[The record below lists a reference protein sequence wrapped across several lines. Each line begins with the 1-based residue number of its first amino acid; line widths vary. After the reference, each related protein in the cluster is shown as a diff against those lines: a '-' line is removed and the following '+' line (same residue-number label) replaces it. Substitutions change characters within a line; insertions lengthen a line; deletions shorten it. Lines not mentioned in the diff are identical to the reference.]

1 MSPRVADIAVA
12 AADWLSAVSWQL
24 VPLVAVVLLLDRL
37 LRRSGPAAPS
47 ALWWLVIV
55 KLVVPPTLTSPASL
69 ARLAPPL
76 GSGAV
81 GAAPVGADAWT
92 LAMLA
97 AWLCGVVLAGTI
109 LLARAARVRRRWLRG
124 ATAALPRSLVRGAT
138 AAAARLRLRRPP
150 HILVQ
155 PAIDR
160 PAVVGFLRP
169 CVVVP
174 PGLASQPPGEI
185 QHALMHEL
193 AHVARRD
200 PLASL
205 VTLVAQVVFWFHPLV
220 WLARHRL
227 ATLREMSCDRRV
239 VRALGG
245 NPKAYQR
252 TLLRLAPRLLVTPEP
267 AALGLFQRRSQLVA
281 RLEALGPLTKA
292 GARRERLIAAAVF
305 AGVLVSCVPLARPVV
320 PESDPPR
327 LDRLPGSLQKRYAVL
342 RWMAE
347 QEQRD
352 R

>member
-1 MSPRVADIAVA
+1 
-12 AADWLSAVSWQL
+12 
-24 VPLVAVVLLLDRL
+24 VPLVAIVLVLERL
-37 LRRSGPAAPS
+37 LRRVGPAAPS

-55 KLVVPPTLTSPASL
+55 KLAVPPTLSSPASL

-76 GSGAV
+76 ESGTIV
-81 GAAPVGADAWT
+81 TAAAGPHPWT
-92 LAMLA
+92 LAALA
-97 AWLCGVVLAGTI
+97 AWLCGLVLAGAIVTR
-109 LLARAARVRRRWLRG
+109 RAARVQRRWLRG
-124 ATAALPRSLVRGAT
+124 ASAALPRSIARGAT
-138 AAAARLRLRRPP
+138 AAAARLRLARVPR
-150 HILVQ
+150 ILVQ

-174 PGLASQPPGEI
+174 PDLAARPPDEI
-185 QHALMHEL
+185 EHALLHEL

-200 PLASL
+200 PLANLVSL
-205 VTLVAQVVFWFHPLV
+205 IAQIAFWFHPLV
-220 WLARHRL
+220 WLARRRL
-227 ATLREMSCDRRV
+227 AALREMSCDRRV

-245 NPKAYQR
+245 DARAYRR

-281 RLEALGPLTKA
+281 RLEALGPLTEA

-320 PESDPPR
+320 PESEPPR

-347 QEQRD
+347 QEQRN